1 MNELARLAESVGAD
15 IELVRRGI
23 GSDPRIGT
31 HFLYSGVGFG
41 GSCFPKDLKA
51 LIRTGQDNGVPM
63 PLLGAVQSVNDAQKQ
78 VLVAKVLQRLGND
91 LSGRAFAVWGLAF
104 KPDTDDMREAPS
116 VTIIQALVAHGA
128 RLQLYDPVASVQAH
142 QVLRGVPSLS
152 FAAHQNLALEG
163 ADALL
168 IVTDWREF
176 KSPDFDLIRD
186 RLKLPLVFD
195 GRNLF
200 DPAAMAALGIEY
212 HAIGRGMPMSVGAA
226 AQANP

>member
-1 MNELARLAESVGAD
+1 M
-15 IELVRRGI
+15 
-23 GSDPRIGT
+23 
-31 HFLYSGVGFG
+31 
-41 GSCFPKDLKA
+41 
-51 LIRTGQDNGVPM
+51 
-63 PLLGAVQSVNDAQKQ
+63 
-78 VLVAKVLQRLGND
+78 
-91 LSGRAFAVWGLAF
+91 
-104 KPDTDDMREAPS
+104 
-116 VTIIQALVAHGA
+116 TIIQALVAHGA

-226 AQANP
+226 AQVNP